1 MKTKP
6 INEMNLEELEAEHKS
21 VQELKE
27 SIVNQINA
35 FDARKKSSS
44 LEISEELSEHRNDLE
59 RRFTELINL
68 SKAISAAITKEK
80 GKVAFE

>member
-1 MKTKP
+1 
-6 INEMNLEELEAEHKS
+6 MNLEELEAEHKS